1 MTDRPSSARSPTW
14 SSPADGG
21 GLTVGERRI
30 VVVGGGISGLTTA
43 LTLAEQWSSDDIA
56 VELFEADDRLGGK
69 LLTTPFAGLPAVDEG
84 SDAFLARVPEA
95 SELAKSLGLALTSP
109 TAARAAVWRDR
120 LHPIPAGLALGVP
133 GGVAALATSRLLSV
147 RGKVRVAVEPLLPR
161 SRVTGD
167 AIGPLIRRRFG
178 DEVHE
183 RLVDAL
189 VGSIYAADTDRLSLA
204 AVPQL
209 AALARHRSLLLGAR
223 AARRAAPASTA
234 PLFVTPRDGMGA
246 FVRGVTDAATA
257 CGVAVRLGRPVSE
270 LARDGNR
277 WRVDGRP
284 AEAVVL
290 ATPAAATAPLVAQ
303 SAPEAARLLATM
315 DHAGVILVTLAVST
329 WPERLHGCSGY
340 LVPKP
345 VQRTVTAVSF
355 GSQKWAHWRPA
366 NGDEVVRVS
375 VGRDGR
381 IVDGLDDDEVV
392 RRVIDDV
399 GHQLGLDVQPTAV
412 RISRW
417 PAAFP
422 QYRPGH
428 LDWRAAVEGALP
440 AGLYVTGASYGGIGV
455 PACIVQAQA
464 TARVVLAGLTS

>member
-1 MTDRPSSARSPTW
+1 
-14 SSPADGG
+14 
-21 GLTVGERRI
+21 
-30 VVVGGGISGLTTA
+30 
-43 LTLAEQWSSDDIA
+43 
-56 VELFEADDRLGGK
+56 
-69 LLTTPFAGLPAVDEG
+69 
-84 SDAFLARVPEA
+84 
-95 SELAKSLGLALTSP
+95 
-109 TAARAAVWRDR
+109 
-120 LHPIPAGLALGVP
+120 
-133 GGVAALATSRLLSV
+133 
-147 RGKVRVAVEPLLPR
+147 
-161 SRVTGD
+161 
-167 AIGPLIRRRFG
+167 
-178 DEVHE
+178 
-183 RLVDAL
+183 
-189 VGSIYAADTDRLSLA
+189 
-204 AVPQL
+204 
-209 AALARHRSLLLGAR
+209 LARHRSLLLGAR

-257 CGVAVRLGRPVSE
+257 RGVVVRHGAPVSE
-270 LARDGNR
+270 LALDGNR

-303 SAPEAARLLATM
+303 SAPQASRLLATM

-329 WPERLHGCSGY
+329 WPERLHGRSGY

-366 NGDEVVRVS
+366 SGDEVLRVS
-375 VGRDGR
+375 LGRDGR
-381 IVDGLDDDEVV
+381 SVDGLDDDEVV

-464 TARVVLAGLTS
+464 TARLVLAGLTS